1 MSQALVEQMK
11 AMQRFFSENGMK
23 AIYSDELCG
32 RLLAY
37 AALSGSEDVVVNPA
51 LNAAVQVAGDSF
63 NLRGGEVPKMD
74 KLPFWRRAMHDLR
87 DKGCAS
93 DWWPAFA
100 ERYHIDPRRF
110 PILNEAFKAH
120 WEYFKGPLLEELF
133 DDTANAAVDALKKKV
148 FLREDD
154 EPVQALVMR
163 APLREDDD
171 DEPPSVVLRAPVR
184 ED

>member
-1 MSQALVEQMK
+1 MSQQLIEQMK

-63 NLRGGEVPKMD
+63 NLRGGEVPHMS

-87 DKGCAS
+87 DKGTKAE
-93 DWWPAFA
+93 WWPSFA
-100 ERYHIDPRRF
+100 ERYQIDPRRW
-110 PILNEAFKAH
+110 PILDEAFKAH
-120 WEYFKGPLLEELF
+120 FEYFKGPMLEELF
-133 DDTANAAVDALKKKV
+133 ESTEMAAVDALKKKV

-154 EPVQALVMR
+154 EPVKAVIHR
-163 APLREDDD
+163 APPREDD